1 MDLDSMINLPEENNH
16 SQTNDDDLIDDMLS
30 GDQSKEGKNEY
41 KSERRDFTQEELK
54 KKIEKLEEKLKYRSS
69 SAYPEVDAYERLEE
83 LERKSSTAGLEGI
96 SGTIS
101 DLKLEL
107 DNIIQETE
115 QGLEEE
121 SIQQLEQKELSQT
134 ELRRSQ
140 KELLDLE
147 ETYEERMENLW
158 ERIENLEL
166 ELDENEPRGTNFSS
180 DTGDVDFTGG
190 LGGI

>member
-16 SQTNDDDLIDDMLS
+16 SQANNDDLIDDMLS
-30 GDQSKEGKNEY
+30 ENQQEEGENEY
-41 KSERRDFTQEELK
+41 ESERKDFTQEELK
-54 KKIEKLEEKLKYRSS
+54 ETIKELEEKIKYRSS
-69 SAYPEVDAYERLEE
+69 SAYPEVDAHERLEE
-83 LERKSSTAGLEGI
+83 LERKSSTAGLESI

-121 SIQQLEQKELSQT
+121 SIQQLEQEELSQA
-134 ELRRSQ
+134 ELKQGQ

-147 ETYEERMENLW
+147 ETYKERMENLW

-166 ELDENEPRGTNFSS
+166 ELDENEPRETNFPS
-180 DTGDVDFTGG
+180 DSENTDFSGG
-190 LGGI
+190 LGNI